1 MSRELCKAAI
11 EGSIIATSYA
21 EILLNQAIRRHGE
34 DRPVAYPDTAY
45 RLPVI
50 RSLSGEETPVIG
62 DLPKVLNKFKAN
74 IRHEPTFENA
84 KLAGEATL
92 FAAEIIEAL
101 KYINGVAPY
110 NDPYMGFV
118 SDGVLRKLGVP
129 LVDDT
134 IPGVAVI
141 IGEAQDSKAAVQLF
155 RELQKK
161 GILVILVNNI
171 IEQLLDEG
179 MRLGVDYMAFP
190 LGHFTAAIHA
200 VNFALRAG
208 LAFGNVPPGNRDQM
222 LKYQAERVD
231 AFVLALGE
239 LDEVR
244 IAAEFGAI
252 HLGFPVVSDQPV
264 EEIPGKF
271 VYEPDYVKMVQTAL
285 ELRNIK
291 IKIVDIPIP
300 VTYGPAFEGERIRK
314 EDMYVEF
321 GGGRSPAFEL
331 VQMKSMDEVEDGR
344 ITVVGPDVDEI
355 PAGTAMPLGLVVDV
369 AGRKM
374 QEDFEP
380 VLERRIH
387 YFINYC
393 EGCWHIAQ
401 RDICWLRISKD
412 AVSRGFKIKHYGD
425 ILYAKFKSD
434 FPAIVDRVQ
443 VTILTDE
450 AQVLEHVELARK
462 KYAARDARLRGL
474 TDEAVDT
481 FYSCTLCQSF
491 APNHVCIVAPER
503 SGLCG
508 AVSWLDAKA
517 SYEITP
523 TGPNQPILKG
533 ECLDEVKGQW
543 KGVNEFL
550 YSASHRTLESVNLY
564 TLMENPM
571 TSCGC
576 FECIMAILPEANGV
590 MIVNRE
596 YPGQTPCGMKF
607 STLAGTVGGGVQTP
621 GFMGHGRAY
630 VASRK
635 FIQADGGLA
644 RVVWMP
650 SELKEFLREDILRRS
665 EGLGLV
671 DFYDKIADEKV
682 GTTIEQVLP
691 FLEEKGHPA
700 LSMPPLL

>member
-21 EILLNQAIRRHGE
+21 EILLGQAIRRFGE
-34 DRPVAYPDTAY
+34 ETPVGYPDTAY

-50 RSLSGEETPVIG
+50 RSLSGEDTPTIG
-62 DLPKVLNKFKAN
+62 DLPPVLNKFKAN
-74 IRHEPTFENA
+74 IRHDPTLENA

-92 FAAEIIEAL
+92 FAAEVIEAL
-101 KYINGVAPY
+101 KFINGKNPY
-110 NDPYMGFV
+110 KDPYMGFV
-118 SDGVLRKLGVP
+118 SDAVLRKLGVP

-141 IGEAQDSKAAVQLF
+141 IGKARTSKDAVTLYK
-155 RELQKK
+155 ELQKR
-161 GILVILVNNI
+161 GILVIMVNDI
-171 IEQLLDEG
+171 IEQLLEEG
-179 MRLGVDYMAFP
+179 MRLGADYMAFP

-208 LAFGNVPPGNRDQM
+208 LAFGGIAPGKRGEM

-252 HLGFPVVSDQPV
+252 HLGFPVVTDQQV
-264 EEIPGKF
+264 EEIPDLF
-271 VYEPDYVKMVQTAL
+271 VYEPDYVKMVQRAL

-300 VTYGPAFEGERIRK
+300 VTFGPAFEGERIRK
-314 EDMYVEF
+314 EDMHVEF
-321 GGGRSPAFEL
+321 GGQRSPAFEL
-331 VQMKSMDEVEDGR
+331 VRMRAMDEVEDGK
-344 ITVVGPDVDEI
+344 ITVIGPEIDEVA
-355 PAGTAMPLGLVVDV
+355 AGTAMPLGIMVDV

-380 VLERRIH
+380 VLERRVH
-387 YFINYC
+387 YFINYA

-401 RDICWLRISKD
+401 RDICWMRISRD
-412 AVSRGFKIKHYGD
+412 AFNKGFRVRHFGE

-443 VTILTDE
+443 VTLITDR
-450 AQVLEHVELARK
+450 AQVLEQLEVARK
-462 KYAARDARLRGL
+462 KYAARDARLAGL
-474 TDEAVDT
+474 TDESVDT

-503 SGLCG
+503 IGLCG

-517 SYEITP
+517 SFEITP
-523 TGPNQPILKG
+523 TGPNQPIVKG
-533 ECLDEVKGQW
+533 ECIEPVKGQW
-543 KGVNEFL
+543 VGVNEFL
-550 YSASHRTLESVNLY
+550 KQASHNTLDTVNIY
-564 TLMENPM
+564 TLLENPM

-596 YPGQTPCGMKF
+596 FSGMTPCGMKF
-607 STLAGTVGGGVQTP
+607 STLAGSVGGGVQTP
-621 GFMGHGRAY
+621 GFMGHGRSY
-630 VASRK
+630 VLSRK
-635 FIQADGGLA
+635 FIAADGGLA

-650 SELKEFLREDILRRS
+650 KEVKEFLK
-665 EGLGLV
+665 EGLVRRAAELGLNG
-671 DFYDKIADEKV
+671 FYNKIADETV
-682 GTTIEQVLP
+682 GTTIEEILP

-700 LSMPPLL
+700 LSMPPLM